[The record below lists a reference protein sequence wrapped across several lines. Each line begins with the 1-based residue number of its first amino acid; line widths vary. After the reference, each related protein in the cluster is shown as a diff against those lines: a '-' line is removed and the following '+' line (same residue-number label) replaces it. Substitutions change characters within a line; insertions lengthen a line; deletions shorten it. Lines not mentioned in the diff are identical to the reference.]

1 MAPETATIPAAPAI
15 LPADLQNEWKKKYAA
30 ALEEAKADEPEDPQR
45 QRLLARREANR
56 MLRTPKCTS
65 AADVKRLADWQ
76 VIFRGE
82 RDGALKVVTIDG
94 KKYSFPV
101 AAAQRERGAA
111 ETKEEKKD

>member
-1 MAPETATIPAAPAI
+1 MAPGTQSPEAPAS
-15 LPADLQNEWKKKYAA
+15 LPENLHAQWKKSYAD
-30 ALEEAKADEPEDPQR
+30 ALEQARADEPEDPQR
-45 QRLLARREANR
+45 QRLLALREANR

-65 AADVKRLADWQ
+65 AADLRRLADWQ

-82 RDGALKVVTIDG
+82 RDGQLKVVTRDG

-101 AAAQRERGAA
+101 AVRQAEGRTAA